1 MISMHGQATSRLCDS
16 DLNHNIIDPGG
27 RDMTEPHYETI
38 LWERRGRILTLTMN
52 RPDQLNAVNAK
63 LHEELATVFREA
75 ERDPDS
81 DIIVL
86 TGAGKAFCAGGD
98 VRWMQ
103 DAIDNPI
110 SFEKTCVEAKQIIYA
125 MLDCEKPIIGRI
137 NGHAMGLGC
146 TLALFC
152 DVTFM
157 AANARIGDPHVLMG
171 MVAGDGG
178 AVIWPA
184 LVGLARAKEFL
195 MTGDPL
201 TADDAGRIGL
211 VNHVVPLADLDSRVY
226 GFAERLAGGA
236 LQSIRWS
243 KVSLNIHLKQ
253 VAHAVMDTS
262 IAYEALTNR
271 SADHQEAVNA
281 FRERR
286 KPVFTGR

>member
-1 MISMHGQATSRLCDS
+1 MS
-16 DLNHNIIDPGG
+16 NF
-27 RDMTEPHYETI
+27 EYETI
-38 LWERRGRILTLTMN
+38 LWERRGRILTLTIN
-52 RPDQLNAVNAK
+52 RPEQLNAVNAK
-63 LHEELATVFREA
+63 LHEELARVFRDA

-81 DIIVL
+81 DVIVL
-86 TGAGKAFCAGGD
+86 TGAGDAFCAGGD
-98 VRWMQ
+98 VGWMQ
-103 DAIDNPI
+103 DAIDNPA
-110 SFEKTCVEAKQIIYA
+110 SFNVTSVEAKQIVFS

-157 AANARIGDPHVLMG
+157 ASGARIADPHVQMG

-195 MTGDPL
+195 LTGDHL
-201 TADDAGRIGL
+201 TADEACRLGL
-211 VNHVVPLADLDSRVY
+211 INHAVSREELDGRVY
-226 GFAERLAGGA
+226 GFAERLAKGA

-253 VAHAVMDTS
+253 VAHAVMDAS
-262 IAYEALTNR
+262 IAYEALTNL

-286 KPVFTGR
+286 KPVFGGA

>member
-1 MISMHGQATSRLCDS
+1 MDS
-16 DLNHNIIDPGG
+16 A
-27 RDMTEPHYETI
+27 YETI

-52 RPDQLNAVNAK
+52 RPDQLNAVDAK
-63 LHEELATVFREA
+63 LHEELARVFRDA

-86 TGAGKAFCAGGD
+86 TGAGNAFCAGGD
-98 VRWMQ
+98 VDWMQ
-103 DAIDNPI
+103 EAIDDPL
-110 SFEKTCVEAKQIIYA
+110 SFERTCVEAKQIVFS

-157 AANARIGDPHVLMG
+157 SSRAKIGDPHVLMG

-184 LVGLARAKEFL
+184 LVGLSRAKEFI
-195 MTGDPL
+195 MTGDHL
-201 TADDAGRIGL
+201 GAEEAGRIGL
-211 VNHVVPLADLDSRVY
+211 VNHVVAPEALDERVY

-271 SADHQEAVNA
+271 SADHQEAVSA

-286 KPVFTGR
+286 KPAFTGR

>member
-1 MISMHGQATSRLCDS
+1 MSSSA
-16 DLNHNIIDPGG
+16 
-27 RDMTEPHYETI
+27 YETI

-52 RPDQLNAVNAK
+52 RPDQLNAVDAK
-63 LHEELATVFREA
+63 LHEELARVFRDA

-98 VRWMQ
+98 VDWMQ
-103 DAIDNPI
+103 DAIDDPL
-110 SFEKTCVEAKQIIYA
+110 SFEQTCTEAKQIVFS

-157 AANARIGDPHVLMG
+157 SSRARIGDPHVLMG

-184 LVGLARAKEFL
+184 LVGLSRAKEFI
-195 MTGDPL
+195 MTGDHL
-201 TADDAGRIGL
+201 TAGEAERIGL
-211 VNHVVPLADLDSRVY
+211 VNHVVDPDDLDERVY
-226 GFAERLAGGA
+226 GFAGRLAGGA

-281 FRERR
+281 FRDRR